1 MAGRTGTWRRRA
13 AAFALAGASLCAA
26 AGPGRAEDRVRF
38 AIPAGPLGAAL
49 TQWAEASGRKLLS
62 SGSALRGVKTSGV
75 RGDLPPAEA
84 LRVLLKGTGLSYENI
99 DPHAVTLVQLRREG
113 ALTAEDTTE
122 LAEISVEGAG
132 QGAQAQGYAASFSF
146 GATKSGAPLVRTPR
160 VVNVVTRKQIE
171 DQGAQSVTQA
181 LRYTPGVV
189 SQYGDTD
196 SRYDWFTI
204 RGFAPRRY
212 LDGLRLPFGA
222 QGYSQARIESHLLES
237 VEVLKGPASGLY
249 GQSNPGG
256 LLAMTSK
263 TPTETARGEIEL
275 LGGSHDRKQAAFD
288 VSGPLDPEGRFLY
301 RLIGLVRDANTQ
313 VDHVEDDKLF
323 IAPSFT
329 WKPTDSTTLTILGHY
344 QKVDDKG
351 GGAPTA
357 LPALGTLY
365 PYPGHGKLPTSTFTG
380 EPSYDRFVNEQWFLG
395 YKLSHELTEGWTL
408 RQNLRYGEVDTHTR
422 RVQNYC
428 LSAASCVPTNLSR
441 YAWAFPE
448 RSQMFTVDNQA
459 EGRFSTGELEHT
471 LLFGADFTREKA
483 GYRESDLKSLN
494 VGDYDAFDPGSG
506 LSVTEPP
513 VVLRIDTVQRQ
524 LGLYVQD
531 TIKWNAW
538 TLQAGVRYDWAKNS
552 TDRSGPAS
560 GDPRPVTSDDEAFTG
575 NIGLSYRFE
584 NGFAPFIGYSTSFL
598 PVAGVKPSSNPSKP
612 SLEPFEPSEGEQ
624 IEAGV
629 KYQPDGF
636 PGLVS
641 LSAFHL
647 TQTNAVTAG
656 PGGLRSQTGEIELKG
671 VEFEGKADLGH
682 GLEGVVSYAYTD
694 AEITRTTAVDQVGN
708 RPAFVP
714 KHQAAAW
721 LNYAFG
727 AGAAEGLSLGGGARY
742 FGASFGNEA
751 NEFKTPGVTLFDA
764 SLRYDFGR
772 KIARLQGVSLQVN
785 ASNLLDKKYVA
796 TCLAAYGCYY
806 GDRRTVYATM
816 KYRW

>member
-1 MAGRTGTWRRRA
+1 M
-13 AAFALAGASLCAA
+13 
-26 AGPGRAEDRVRF
+26 VRF

-49 TQWAEASGRKLLS
+49 TQWAEVSGRKLLS
-62 SGSALRGVKTSGV
+62 PGSALRGVETTGV
-75 RGDLPPAEA
+75 QGELPPVDA
-84 LRVLLKGTGLSYENI
+84 LRRLLEGTGLSYEQI
-99 DPHAVTLVQLRREG
+99 DPHAVTLVQLRRES
-113 ALTAEDTTE
+113 ALTAQDATE
-122 LAEISVEGAG
+122 LEEISVEGASPG
-132 QGAQAQGYAASFSF
+132 GGARGGAQSYASSVSP
-146 GATKSGAPLVRTPR
+146 GATKSSALLVETPR
-160 VVNVVTRKQIE
+160 VVNVVTQKQIE
-171 DQGAQSVTQA
+171 DQGAQTVTQA

-189 SQYGDTD
+189 TQYGDTD
-196 SRYDWFTI
+196 SRYDWLTV
-204 RGFAPRRY
+204 RGFTPRRY

-222 QGYSQARIESHLLES
+222 QGYSQARIEPHLLES

-288 VSGPLDPEGRFLY
+288 VSGPLDAEGRFLY
-301 RLIGLVRDANTQ
+301 RLIGLARDANTQ

-329 WKPTDSTTLTILGHY
+329 WKPTESTTLTLLGHY

-351 GGAPTA
+351 GGAPPA
-357 LPALGTLY
+357 LPAIGTLY
-365 PYPGHGKLPTSTFTG
+365 PYPGYGKLPTSTFTG
-380 EPSYDRFVNEQWFLG
+380 EPSYDRFINEQWFIG
-395 YKLSHELTEGWTL
+395 YKLSHELSEGWTL

-428 LSAASCVPTNLSR
+428 LSAASCVPTNLIR

-483 GYRESDLKSLN
+483 GYRESKLAYVNLE
-494 VGDYDAFDPGSG
+494 DYDAFNPGPGHS
-506 LSVTEPP
+506 LAEPP
-513 VVLRIDTVQRQ
+513 LALRIGTVQRQ

-538 TLQAGVRYDWAKNS
+538 TLQGGARYDWAKNRTS
-552 TDRSGPAS
+552 RSGPAS
-560 GDPRPVTSDDEAFTG
+560 SDPRPVTSDDKAFTG

-598 PVAGVKPSSNPSKP
+598 PVAGVKPSSNPLTP
-612 SLEPFEPSEGEQ
+612 EPFEPSEGEQ

-636 PGLVS
+636 AGLVS

-647 TQTNAVTAG
+647 TQTNAVTTNPNG
-656 PGGLRSQTGEIELKG
+656 SRSQTGEIEIKG

-682 GLEGVVSYAYTD
+682 GFEGIVSYAYTD
-694 AEITRTTAVDQVGN
+694 AEITRTTAAGQLGN

-714 KHQAAAW
+714 KHQAGAW
-721 LNYAFG
+721 LNYSFG
-727 AGAAEGLSLGGGARY
+727 PGAADGVSLGGGARY

-751 NEFKTPGVTLFDA
+751 NQFKTPGVTLFDA
-764 SLRYDFGR
+764 SLRYDLGR
-772 KIARLQGVSLQVN
+772 RITRLEGVSLQVN
-785 ASNLLDKKYVA
+785 ASNLLDKKYVS
-796 TCLAAYGCYY
+796 TCLAAYGCNY

>member
-26 AGPGRAEDRVRF
+26 AGQVQAEDRVRF
-38 AIPAGPLGAAL
+38 SIPAGPLGAAL

-62 SGSALRGVKTSGV
+62 SGSAVRGVRTSGV
-75 RGDLPPAEA
+75 QGNLPPTEA
-84 LRVLLKGTGLSYENI
+84 LRVLLEGTGLSYENI
-99 DPHAVTLVQLRREG
+99 ELHALTLVQLRREG
-113 ALTAEDTTE
+113 ALTAQDATE

-132 QGAQAQGYAASFSF
+132 QGVAPQGYAASVSP

-160 VVNVVTRKQIE
+160 VVNVVTQKQME
-171 DQGAQSVTQA
+171 DQGAQTVTQA

-189 SQYGDTD
+189 TQYGDTD
-196 SRYDWFTI
+196 SRYDWLTV
-204 RGFAPRRY
+204 RGFTPRRY

-222 QGYSQARIESHLLES
+222 RGYSQARIEPNLLES

-288 VSGPLDPEGRFLY
+288 VSGPLDADGRFLY
-301 RLIGLVRDANTQ
+301 RLIGLARDADTQ

-329 WKPTDSTTLTILGHY
+329 WKPTESTTLTLLGHY
-344 QKVDDKG
+344 QKIDDKG
-351 GGAPTA
+351 GGAPPA
-357 LPALGTLY
+357 LPAIGTLY
-365 PYPGHGKLPTSTFTG
+365 PSSGYGKLPSSTFTG
-380 EPSYDRFVNEQWFLG
+380 EPSYDRFVNEQWFMG
-395 YKLSHELTEGWTL
+395 YKLSHELSDGWTL

-422 RVQNYC
+422 RVQSYC
-428 LSAASCVPTNLSR
+428 FSAATCLPTNLLR

-471 LLFGADFTREKA
+471 LLVGADFTREKA
-483 GYRESDLKSLN
+483 AYRESNLAFLN
-494 VGDYDAFDPGSG
+494 LGNYNAFDPGAG
-506 LSVTEPP
+506 LSVTEPA
-513 VVLRIDTVQRQ
+513 VATRIDAVQRQ
-524 LGLYVQD
+524 LGLYLQD
-531 TIKWNAW
+531 TITWRAW
-538 TLQAGVRYDWAKNS
+538 TLQAGARYDWAKNRTATETVS
-552 TDRSGPAS
+552 THAISR
-560 GDPRPVTSDDEAFTG
+560 VTADDEAFTG
-575 NIGLSYRFE
+575 SIGLSYRFD
-584 NGFAPFIGYSTSFL
+584 NGVAPFVGYSTSFL
-598 PVAGVKPSSNPSKP
+598 PVAGVDVGGD
-612 SLEPFEPSEGEQ
+612 PFKPSEGEQ
-624 IEAGV
+624 VEAGV

-636 PGLVS
+636 DGLVS

-647 TQTNAVTAG
+647 TQTNAVTTNPTTGAAT
-656 PGGLRSQTGEIELKG
+656 QTGEITVKG
-671 VEFEGKADLGH
+671 VEFEGKANLGH
-682 GLEGVVSYAYTD
+682 GFEGIVSYAYTD
-694 AEITRTTAVDQVGN
+694 AEITRTTAATQLGN

-714 KHQAAAW
+714 KHQAGAW
-721 LNYAFG
+721 LNYSFG
-727 AGAAEGLSLGGGARY
+727 PGAADGLSLGGGARY

-751 NEFKTPGVTLFDA
+751 NQFKTPGVTLFDA
-764 SLRYDFGR
+764 SLRYDLGR
-772 KIARLQGVSLQVN
+772 KIERLKGVSLQVN
-785 ASNLLDKKYVA
+785 ASNILDKKYVS
-796 TCLAAYGCYY
+796 TCLAAYGCNY